1 MSPLALDVATPE
13 RVRISLPVAGIGY
26 RTLAYLIDASALFGA
41 WVVLYFTLTA
51 LQKDVLDSFQAL
63 SGLAQTLTVLAL
75 FGAQWVYWTACE
87 GLWGGQTL
95 GKRAMRIRVV
105 RQDGSPVGLYE
116 SAVRNLTRAVDFLPV
131 LYGTG
136 VLCMLFT
143 EQHRRLGDLLAGTV
157 LVREERIDLDKYA
170 RAGATPSPATALAAA
185 DVELIL
191 GYLERARTLAPE
203 ARQKLAQAM
212 VDRFAQDVPNEQRA
226 QLKASVDDAEAFLEQ
241 RARAGA

>member
-1 MSPLALDVATPE
+1 MSLVLDVATPE
-13 RVRISLPVAGIGY
+13 RVRVSLPIAGIGY
-26 RTLAYLIDASALFGA
+26 RTLAYLIDAGALFAA
-41 WVVLYFTLTA
+41 WVVLYFTLTV
-51 LQKDVLDSFQAL
+51 LQKDVLDTFQAL
-63 SGLAQTLTVLAL
+63 SGVAQTLTVLAL
-75 FGAQWVYWTACE
+75 FAAQWVYWTACE
-87 GLWGGQTL
+87 ALWGGQTL

-116 SAVRNLTRAVDFLPV
+116 SAVRNLTRAVDFLPL

-136 VLCMLFT
+136 VLCMLVT
-143 EQHRRLGDLLAGTV
+143 QQHRRLGDLLAGTV

-170 RAGATPSPATALAAA
+170 RAGASHSADALAAA

-203 ARQKLAQAM
+203 ARQKLAEAM
-212 VDRFAQDVPNEQRA
+212 VDRFARDVPNEQRA
-226 QLKASVDDAEAFLEQ
+226 LLKASVSEAEAFLEK